1 MQARVPINTKWA
13 HSEWSLSNTQ
23 QVFVKTSD
31 AQSPKL
37 RVFALKTNAENFS
50 SHHPVDAI
58 VQL

>member
-1 MQARVPINTKWA
+1 MQAQVPIHTKWA
-13 HSEWSLSNTQ
+13 HSEWSLSDKQ
-23 QVFVKTSD
+23 QVFVQTSD

-37 RVFALKTNAENFS
+37 RVLKTNAENFS